1 MTPPIT
7 CSKAAPVLLCQV
19 HELQKK
25 TVSPELSD
33 AEPAQAGIPG
43 QFLHGRSSVPG
54 LASLACGCVGFTKY
68 SALAACDVPKHSITT
83 TSVALRGVMA
93 LPNSHPTVVPGL
105 SL

>member
-1 MTPPIT
+1 
-7 CSKAAPVLLCQV
+7 VLLCQV

-33 AEPAQAGIPG
+33 AEPVQAGIPG

-54 LASLACGCVGFTKY
+54 LASLACGCVGSTKY
-68 SALAACDVPKHSITT
+68 STPAACDVPRHNMTTASI
-83 TSVALRGVMA
+83 ALRGVMA
-93 LPNSHPTVVPGL
+93 FPKSHLRVAAGL